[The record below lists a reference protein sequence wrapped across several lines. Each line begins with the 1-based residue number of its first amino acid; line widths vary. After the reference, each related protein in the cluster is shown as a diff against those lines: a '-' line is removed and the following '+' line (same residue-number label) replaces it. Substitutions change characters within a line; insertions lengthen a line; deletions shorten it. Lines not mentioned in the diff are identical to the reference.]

1 MKKMNFDNIS
11 IFYDKH
17 NHRYG
22 AKVSIE
28 EGEPR
33 KNVYGETPEEVEKN
47 VKELI
52 YKSGNIEYM
61 QKKGIPLINL
71 LEYYFSKRDEAG
83 LVGGAQYSRTQDV
96 FKQIRKYDIAY
107 KNVKELKEKDYQKFF
122 NELAKECAQS
132 SFEKVYSEI
141 NQSLDFAKRKDII
154 GEFPLDKRLKP
165 KCKKQTKKVKA
176 LRIDQQKEL
185 TRCLENTTV
194 KEYAFRNASL
204 IQMYMGLR
212 IGEVNALRI
221 EEIDLKNK
229 TIYVHRTVTKDRNNK
244 IIIEDRPKT
253 AAGVRTLTIPD
264 NILPYVKEQMAIAL
278 NHKDNLLFLNRNNK
292 FVSETNANSQLK
304 IRLVNWG
311 LYEKDLA
318 THALRHTYATRCIE
332 AGIEAVV
339 LCKLLGHSDVSVT
352 LRTYV
357 DVFREFQAKN
367 TQKTDEYYDELNL
380 FSKKVKVKE
389 KEQKIT
395 TNKEVRS
402 NIIQFPKKYV
412 ANDYFER

>member
-1 MKKMNFDNIS
+1 MKKMNWDKLS
-11 IFYDKH
+11 IFYDKVKD
-17 NHRYG
+17 RYG
-22 AKVSIE
+22 AKVAIE

-33 KNVYGETPEEVEKN
+33 KNVYGDTPEEVEEK

-61 QKKGIPLINL
+61 KEKGIPLINL
-71 LEYYFSKRDEAG
+71 LEYYFSKRDAAG
-83 LVGGAQYSRTQDV
+83 LIGGAQYSRTQDV

-107 KNVKELKEKDYQKFF
+107 KNVKELKENDYQKFF
-122 NELAKECAQS
+122 NELAKGYTQS

-141 NQSLDFAKRKDII
+141 NQSLDFAKRKEII
-154 GEFPLDKRLKP
+154 TEFPLDKRLKP
-165 KCKKQTKKVKA
+165 KCKKQTKKIKA

-185 TRCLENTTV
+185 TKCLENTTV
-194 KEYAFRNASL
+194 NEYAFRNAVL

-229 TIYVHRTVTKDRNNK
+229 TIYIHRTVTKDRNNK
-244 IIIEDRPKT
+244 IIIEEKPKT
-253 AAGVRTLTIPD
+253 EAGVRTLTIPD

-278 NHKDNLLFLNRNNK
+278 NHKDNLLFLNRNNN

-311 LYEKDLA
+311 LYEKDIA

-332 AGIEAVV
+332 AGIDAVV
-339 LCKLLGHSDVSVT
+339 LSKLLGHSDVSVT

-357 DVFREFQAKN
+357 DVFKEFQAKN
-367 TQKTDEYYDELNL
+367 TQKTDEYYNELDL
-380 FSKKVKVKE
+380 FSKKVKVKD

-395 TNKEVRS
+395 KNKKVCS

-412 ANDYFER
+412 ANDYER

>member
-1 MKKMNFDNIS
+1 MNWDNIS
-11 IFYDKH
+11 IFYDKA
-17 NHRYG
+17 NNRYG
-22 AKVSIE
+22 AKVAIE

-33 KNVYGETPEEVEKN
+33 KNVYGDTREEVEEK

-83 LVGGAQYSRTQDV
+83 LVGGAQYSRTQEV
-96 FKQIRKYDIAY
+96 FKQIRKYAIAY
-107 KNVKELKEKDYQKFF
+107 KNVKELKENDYQKFF
-122 NELAKECAQS
+122 NELAKKYAKS
-132 SFEKVYSEI
+132 SLDKVYSEI
-141 NQSLDFAKRKDII
+141 NQSLDFAKRKGII

-165 KCKKQTKKVKA
+165 KCKKQTKKIKA

-185 TRCLENTTV
+185 TKCLENTTV
-194 KEYAFRNASL
+194 SEYAFRNAAL

-229 TIYVHRTVTKDRNNK
+229 TIYIHRTVTKDRNNK
-244 IIIEDRPKT
+244 IIIEEKPKT
-253 AAGVRTLTIPD
+253 EAGVRTLTIPD

-304 IRLVNWG
+304 TRLVNWG
-311 LYEKDLA
+311 LYEKDIA

-332 AGIEAVV
+332 AGIDAVV
-339 LCKLLGHSDVSVT
+339 LSKLLGHSDVSVT

-357 DVFREFQAKN
+357 DVFKEFQAKN

-380 FSKKVKVKE
+380 FSKKVKVKD

-395 TNKEVRS
+395 KNKEVRS

-412 ANDYFER
+412 ANDYYER

>member
-1 MKKMNFDNIS
+1 MFPLSCSKLFIIQNVTSSKD
-11 IFYDKH
+11 IFW
-17 NHRYG
+17 
-22 AKVSIE
+22 S
-28 EGEPR
+28 
-33 KNVYGETPEEVEKN
+33 
-47 VKELI
+47 
-52 YKSGNIEYM
+52 
-61 QKKGIPLINL
+61 
-71 LEYYFSKRDEAG
+71 YYCSS
-83 LVGGAQYSRTQDV
+83 SRTQEV

-107 KNVKELKEKDYQKFF
+107 KNVKELKEDDYQKFF
-122 NELAKECAQS
+122 NELAKKYAKS
-132 SFEKVYSEI
+132 SLDKVYSEI
-141 NQSLDFAKRKDII
+141 NQSLDFAKRKEII
-154 GEFPLDKRLKP
+154 KEFPLDKRLKP
-165 KCKKQTKKVKA
+165 KCKKQTKKIKA

-185 TRCLENTTV
+185 TKCLENTTV
-194 KEYAFRNASL
+194 SEYAFRNAAL
-204 IQMYMGLR
+204 IQMYIGLR

-244 IIIEDRPKT
+244 IIIEEKPKT
-253 AAGVRTLTIPD
+253 EAGVRTLTIPD
-264 NILPYVKEQMAIAL
+264 NILPYVKEQMEIAL
-278 NHKDNLLFLNRNNK
+278 NHKDNLLFLNRNNN

-311 LYEKDLA
+311 LYEKDIA

-339 LCKLLGHSDVSVT
+339 LSKLLGHSDVSVT

-395 TNKEVRS
+395 KNKEVRS